1 MGNESYVKCA
11 EDQIRYGEC
20 TSLKICILQDTT
32 GHDVM
37 LQQFPSDFI
46 LVTSSYDEMVQK
58 IWGGSCNVL
67 SELRSGLI
75 YLASHAKAK
84 DLGLVVGNKTLSK
97 KPLAIVTRQND
108 REFR

>member
-1 MGNESYVKCA
+1 
-11 EDQIRYGEC
+11 
-20 TSLKICILQDTT
+20 
-32 GHDVM
+32 M